1 MRQMRNL
8 RTGKLA
14 VYDAD
19 LVEGGNWEEVLPAE
33 KKKSP
38 TDDKVGVTDEIQI
51 TVTRGKDESK
61 QRKA

>member
-33 KKKSP
+33 KKKGP
-38 TDDKVGVTDEIQI
+38 TDDEVGVTDEIQI